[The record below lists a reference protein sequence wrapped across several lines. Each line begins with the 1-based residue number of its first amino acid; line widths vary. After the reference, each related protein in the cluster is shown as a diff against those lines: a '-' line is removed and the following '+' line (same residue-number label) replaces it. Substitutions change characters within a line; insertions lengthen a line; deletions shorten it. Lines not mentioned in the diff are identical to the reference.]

1 MDRTDDRSAADA
13 GGADTGDADASS
25 ADTGPPAPATGPR
38 TTADP
43 RTEAGPDSRTEAG
56 PGPRTGAGAPTE
68 AATGPRSGTEA
79 GTGSP
84 TATQAEPDPVPDPAP
99 ESGPG
104 TTAGPAAAD
113 GSATPASADG
123 TTPAITTPRG
133 RRPVVAA
140 LMLGMALAAI
150 DGTIVSTAVPQI
162 VGDLGGFT
170 VFSWLFSGY
179 LLAVTVT
186 LPLYGKLSDTFG
198 RKPVLIAG
206 IILFL
211 AGSLLCAAAW
221 NMAALIAFRIVQ
233 GLGGGALQGTI
244 QTIAADLY
252 PLKERPRIQARL
264 STVWATS
271 SVAGPVA
278 GGLLAGYADWRWI
291 FLINL
296 PVGAV
301 ALWLVVR
308 HLQEPSRPRPAT
320 RPRVDWAG
328 ALAVFATGA
337 LLLTALVQGGVAWP
351 WFSAPS
357 LGLFGASALLAALT
371 VVIERRAAEPI
382 IPGWVWRRRT
392 IASVNLAL
400 GAMGLL
406 MVAPTVFLPTY
417 AQSVL
422 GLGPIAAGF
431 VLSVM
436 TLSWPVSAAFS
447 DRVYNRIGFRRT
459 AMLGMGAALLILL
472 AFPLLPYPGEA
483 WHPALLMLLLGAA
496 LGLFQLPLIVGV
508 QSTVG
513 WAERGTTTASVLFCR
528 QVGQSIGA
536 ALFGAIANGVLAA
549 RLLDAPVDGLPG
561 DLDAVARTLEDP
573 GAVSSAAEYLR
584 RAVDAAVDYVYVGA
598 AGAAALALLALIT
611 LAPRR
616 FPVITEPSDSPTA
629 PDPAATPT
637 ASEAA
642 PARQDR

>member
-1 MDRTDDRSAADA
+1 
-13 GGADTGDADASS
+13 
-25 ADTGPPAPATGPR
+25 
-38 TTADP
+38 
-43 RTEAGPDSRTEAG
+43 
-56 PGPRTGAGAPTE
+56 
-68 AATGPRSGTEA
+68 
-79 GTGSP
+79 
-84 TATQAEPDPVPDPAP
+84 
-99 ESGPG
+99 
-104 TTAGPAAAD
+104 
-113 GSATPASADG
+113 
-123 TTPAITTPRG
+123 
-133 RRPVVAA
+133 
-140 LMLGMALAAI
+140 MLGMALAAI

-162 VGDLGGFT
+162 VGDLGGFA

-186 LPLYGKLSDTFG
+186 LPVYGKLSDTFG

-206 IILFL
+206 IVLFL
-211 AGSLLCAAAW
+211 VGSLLCALAW
-221 NMAALIAFRIVQ
+221 NMGALIAFRIVQ
-233 GLGGGALQGTI
+233 GLGGGALQGTV

-252 PLKERPRIQARL
+252 PLKERPRIQAKL

-271 SVAGPVA
+271 AVAGPVV

-296 PVGAV
+296 PVGAI

-308 HLQEPSRPRPAT
+308 HLHEPARPRACRQTAVVARRAAVRRPVRAIARRRDGLVAELPGHFGNAASVRAGRRTAGGSLTTGPRPKT
-320 RPRVDWAG
+320 RPCIDWAG
-328 ALAVFATGA
+328 ALAVFATGT

-351 WFSAPS
+351 WLSAPS
-357 LGLFGASALLAALT
+357 LGLFAASAALAALT

-436 TLSWPVSAAFS
+436 TLSWPVSAALS
-447 DRVYNRIGFRRT
+447 DRVYNRIGFRLT
-459 AMLGMGAALLILL
+459 AIIGMSAALLVLL
-472 AFPLLPYPGEA
+472 AFPLLPYPGEP
-483 WHPALLMLLLGAA
+483 WQPALIMLLLGAA

-528 QVGQSIGA
+528 QVGQSVGA
-536 ALFGAIANGVLAA
+536 AVFGAVANGVLAA
-549 RLLDAPVDGLPG
+549 RLLDAPAPGLPG

-573 GAVSSAAEYLR
+573 GALSAAATDHLR
-584 RAVDAAVDYVYVGA
+584 RAVDAAVDHVYIGA
-598 AGAAALALLALIT
+598 AGAAALALLALVV

-616 FPVITEPSDSPTA
+616 FPVITEP
-629 PDPAATPT
+629 
-637 ASEAA
+637 E
-642 PARQDR
+642 DRRP